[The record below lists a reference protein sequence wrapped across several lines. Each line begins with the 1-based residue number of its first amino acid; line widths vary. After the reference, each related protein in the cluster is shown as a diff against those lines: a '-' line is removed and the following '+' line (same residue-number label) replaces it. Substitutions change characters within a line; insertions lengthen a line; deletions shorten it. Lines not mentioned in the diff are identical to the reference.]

1 MAVEIERKFLVPE
14 RSEDPD
20 GPGGPGGEV
29 LPEGR
34 EFEVRQGYLVLG
46 PEGAEARV
54 RQQGEDCSLT
64 VKRGTG
70 LVRGEWETPLT
81 REQFDALWP
90 ATEGAR
96 VAKTRRVVPLG
107 RHEAVV
113 DTFHG
118 RLAGLRTVE
127 VEFADPAE
135 AAAFVPPPWFG
146 PEVTDRPDL
155 KNRHLATASE
165 PPRP

>member
-1 MAVEIERKFLVPE
+1 MAEEIERKFLVPSGE
-14 RSEDPD
+14 TVPD
-20 GPGGPGGEV
+20 
-29 LPEGR
+29 GR
-34 EFEVRQGYLVLG
+34 EFEVRQGYLVIG
-46 PEGAEARV
+46 PEGSEARV
-54 RQQGEDCSLT
+54 RDQGGEYSLT

-81 REQFDALWP
+81 AEQFEALWP
-90 ATEGAR
+90 ATEQAR
-96 VAKTRRVVPLG
+96 VAKTRRVVQLG
-107 RHEAVV
+107 RCEAVV

-127 VEFADPAE
+127 VEFTDREE
-135 AAAFVPPPWFG
+135 AAAFTPPPWFG

-155 KNRHLATASE
+155 KNQHLATAAG

>member
-1 MAVEIERKFLVPE
+1 MEIERKFLVP
-14 RSEDPD
+14 D
-20 GPGGPGGEV
+20 GETVPAGQES
-29 LPEGR
+29 
-34 EFEVRQGYLVLG
+34 EVRQGYLVIG

-54 RQQGEDCSLT
+54 RDQGGACSLT

-70 LVRGEWETPLT
+70 LVRGEWETPLAA
-81 REQFDALWP
+81 EQFEALWP
-90 ATEGAR
+90 ATEHAR
-96 VAKTRRVVPLG
+96 IAKIRRVVQLG

-127 VEFADPAE
+127 VEFADPQE
-135 AAAFVPPPWFG
+135 AAAFTPPPWFG
-146 PEVTDRPDL
+146 PEVTDRADL
-155 KNRHLATASE
+155 KNQHLATAAG

>member
-14 RSEDPD
+14 
-20 GPGGPGGEV
+20 GAEV
-29 LPEGR
+29 PAGR
-34 EFEVRQGYLVLG
+34 EFEVRQGYLVIG

-54 RQQGEDCSLT
+54 RDQAGSCSLT
-64 VKRGTG
+64 VKHGTG

-81 REQFDALWP
+81 AGQFEALWP
-90 ATEGAR
+90 ATEHAR

-107 RHEAVV
+107 RYEAVV

-127 VEFADPAE
+127 VEFTDPAE

-146 PEVTDRPDL
+146 PEATDRADL
-155 KNRHLATASE
+155 KNQRLATAAA
-165 PPRP
+165 PPGP